1 MAKMR
6 LDGLG
11 CRSLF
16 PMRSTKTLEENSA
29 SVGDVFSE
37 FGGDGGERH
46 REGIILSEEMLQT
59 PPESQEEANLRACIV
74 ELAALSEAAY
84 DKEMDILNQFDAKG
98 CAEVYVEEGD
108 E

>member
-1 MAKMR
+1 MPFA
-6 LDGLG
+6 LSDAQHQDPGG
-11 CRSLF
+11 
-16 PMRSTKTLEENSA
+16 
-29 SVGDVFSE
+29 E
-37 FGGDGGERH
+37 FGVRRRRLQRVWGDGGERH
-46 REGIILSEEMLQT
+46 REGIIRSEEMLQT